1 MAHFAVRFFK
11 DKMKSKTDFK
21 LILALVTVAVVW
33 GTTYLGIRIAVHTI
47 PPWFVTAMRQ
57 GIASLILLIVLW
69 KQNQLKWIGWSS
81 LRRQILLSSLMII
94 IANGMT
100 TVAEQSI
107 PSGLTSLLNALNP
120 IVVFIGCV
128 LIGLQKLTLK
138 GVIGVVVGFLG
149 VAFIFR
155 DGLGDLLDPNYKTG
169 IIYLAIA
176 ISGWAAGTI
185 YTKKYTHQSSNIIL
199 DLFYQFVFSAIVQL
213 IFAFA
218 FSNTIEPSTWSGQS
232 LLAVLYLGVFGSIV
246 GYFCYI
252 YSLKR
257 VTATEVSILSYFNTV
272 IAIFLGWLVLDE
284 VITFDLLIA
293 TALIIVGVFI
303 TNYKGKQK
311 ELA

>member
-1 MAHFAVRFFK
+1 M
-11 DKMKSKTDFK
+11 SPKTDFK
-21 LILALVTVAVVW
+21 LIGALLAVAIVW
-33 GTTYLGIRIAVHTI
+33 GTTYLGIRIAVQTI

-57 GIASLILLIVLW
+57 GIATLILLFILL
-69 KQNQLKWIGWSS
+69 KQNQLKWVSWAH

-128 LIGLQKLTLK
+128 VIGLQKLTLK
-138 GVIGVVVGFLG
+138 GIIGVIVGFLG

-155 DGLGDLLDPNYKTG
+155 DGLNDLLDPNYKTG

-185 YTKKYTHQSSNIIL
+185 YTKKYTQQSSNIIL
-199 DLFYQFVFSAIVQL
+199 DLFYQFGFSAVVQL
-213 IFAFA
+213 IFAFV
-218 FSNTIEPSTWSGQS
+218 FSQKIEPNNWSLQS
-232 LLAVLYLGVFGSIV
+232 LLAVVYLGVFGSIV
-246 GYFCYI
+246 GYFCYL
-252 YSLKR
+252 YALKK
-257 VTATEVSILSYFNTV
+257 VSATKVSILSYFNTV
-272 IAIFLGWLVLDE
+272 IAIFLGWLILDE
-284 VITFDLLIA
+284 VITYDLLIA
-293 TALIIVGVFI
+293 TALIITGVFI

-311 ELA
+311 DLAKN

>member
-1 MAHFAVRFFK
+1 
-11 DKMKSKTDFK
+11 MKSKTDFK
-21 LILALVTVAVVW
+21 LIAALVTVAVVW

-57 GIASLILLIVLW
+57 GIASLILLIVLL
-69 KQNQLKWIGWSS
+69 KQNQLKWIGWPS

-138 GVIGVVVGFLG
+138 GVVGVVVGFLG

-155 DGLGDLLDPNYKTG
+155 EGFGDLLDPNYKTG

-176 ISGWAAGTI
+176 ISGWASGTI

-218 FSNTIEPSTWSGQS
+218 FSTTIEPSTWSGES
-232 LLAVLYLGVFGSIV
+232 LLAVVYLGVFGSIV

-293 TALIIVGVFI
+293 TVLIILGVFI
-303 TNYKGKQK
+303 TNYKKK
-311 ELA
+311 AVEAA